1 MDRPKWMQPRVR
13 QSRKLQTNKAQ
24 AEPSKQEERH
34 RPTFREE
41 LQRARLRQ
49 ENKYREE
56 SAVQHHLEEELSA
69 QQRKRS
75 KKKSPKGLRKGRLF
89 RLVLGLAILLG
100 AAVFVHQPW
109 VAFGRLQVEGS
120 NALTQA
126 EVEQMAGAPK
136 PMNLFR
142 LNWHGLLQAVRSDYR
157 VEKATLGYGWPL
169 TLKVYINDRQPVLY
183 VNFTGKT
190 YGKLDATGHVI
201 GVGQGIADG
210 SAPVLTGYSLGKDLS
225 LGEITDDTE
234 ILGVL
239 GFLGKLSAPLRD
251 RITGIAMDSNKN
263 LKFYLS
269 GGVPLIVGTYEN
281 ANKKLDTIAAIC
293 RELETKKIKAEYID
307 VTYEKPYVKVLGK

>member
-1 MDRPKWMQPRVR
+1 MQPRVR
-13 QSRKLQTNKAQ
+13 RSRQMPTN
-24 AEPSKQEERH
+24 ESHTDSRNLEGTH

-49 ENKYREE
+49 ENRYKEE
-56 SAVQHHLEEELSA
+56 MVTQHRMEEEPSM
-69 QQRKRS
+69 QQRRRNP
-75 KKKSPKGLRKGRLF
+75 KKKPKGLQKGRIF
-89 RLVLGLAILLG
+89 RLLAVLAMILGLVAFL
-100 AAVFVHQPW
+100 HQPW
-109 VAFGRLQVEGS
+109 VAFGRLQVEGT
-120 NALTQA
+120 ALLTQE
-126 EVEQMAGAPK
+126 EVEQMADAPK

-142 LNWHGLLQAVRSDYR
+142 LNWHNLLQKVRSDYR

-169 TLKVYINDRQPVLY
+169 TLKLYVNDRQPVLY

-210 SAPVLTGYSLGKDLS
+210 SAPVLTGYSIGKDLS
-225 LGEITDDTE
+225 LGELTDDQE
-234 ILGVL
+234 VLGIL

-251 RITGIAMDSNKN
+251 RITGIAMDTNKN

-281 ANKKLDTIAAIC
+281 ANNKLDTIAAIC